1 MNPRPV
7 LQWSLRLL
15 PLALLLP
22 VFGCAE
28 HHGPITVQVD
38 NKYAAPIEVY
48 QTGLGTAGTRE
59 TKLIGKVD
67 AHGSATFPKALQ
79 PGEKVYHLKFKGG
92 EKFLSDVVMTGSSLE
107 KKLGSGDTWS
117 VTAGP

>member
-7 LQWSLRLL
+7 LQWSLHLL
-15 PLALLLP
+15 PVALLLLM
-22 VFGCAE
+22 VGCEA
-28 HHGPITVQVD
+28 HHGPITVQVE
-38 NKYAAPIEVY
+38 NKYASPIEVY
-48 QTGLGTAGTRE
+48 QTGLDTAGTRE

-67 AHGSATFPKALQ
+67 ANGSATFPKALQ
-79 PGEKVYHLKFKGG
+79 AGEKVYHLKFKGG

-107 KKLGSGDTWS
+107 KKLGSSDTWS